1 MQPHTENQK
10 GVRDELIADVKGVG
24 ASAINRIHSEVD
36 ARKGG
41 AAGQVHAVSSTM
53 EKAAN
58 DLDSDAPS
66 WLKSALEQGAQHIQK
81 LADSLEQNDSRD
93 MVQHVNQFARNAP
106 TTFLASCAAAGF
118 AAARVFK
125 AGASGANGGLSNTDL
140 SEDGST
146 TDWSAPATNTAGLS
160 SAAYDG
166 EVS

>member
-1 MQPHTENQK
+1 MQPHIENPK
-10 GVRDELIADVKGVG
+10 GVRDELVADAKGVG
-24 ASAINRIHSEVD
+24 TSAVNRLHSELD

-58 DLDSDAPS
+58 GLEPDAPA

-81 LADSLEQNDSRD
+81 LADTLEQNDSRA
-93 MVQHVNQFARNAP
+93 MVQQVNQFARNAP

-125 AGASGANGGLSNTDL
+125 AGASEAKVGPSNTDL
-140 SEDGST
+140 SEDRSAA
-146 TDWSAPATNTAGLS
+146 DWNAPATNPAGIS